1 MSRDFL
7 LACSTFPEIET
18 ARRIAQQLVTENLAA
33 CANLIPAVES
43 IYRWQGKIEN
53 AQETLVFFKT
63 TAARYTAFQERLKTL
78 HPYEVPEIICLRI
91 EDGLPEYLHWVSA
104 GCSPA

>member
-1 MSRDFL
+1 MNAEIL

-18 ARRIAQQLVTENLAA
+18 ARLIARQLVTENLVA
-33 CANLIPAVES
+33 CANIIPAVES
-43 IYRWQGKIEN
+43 IYRWQDKIEN

-63 TAARYTAFQERLKTL
+63 TAARCAAFQDRLRSL

-91 EDGLPEYLHWVSA
+91 ADGLPEYLLWVSA
-104 GCSPA
+104 GCSPK